1 MTRAE
6 IVGLIEAHSNLLD
19 EREAIVEYVNTLQ
32 AGAGLDTKAILAGY
46 ETFKQEKAAR
56 ALAALAEGHGLA
68 VEALTAFVDA
78 VLARRI
84 FDGEAL
90 TELLSP
96 LELGWKA
103 RAQKE
108 GELMAE
114 LAPLLRK
121 RAGGREI
128 AGLRA
133 WEDAR

>member
-1 MTRAE
+1 MRNEYADALQ
-6 IVGLIEAHSNLLD
+6 IV
-19 EREAIVEYVNTLQ
+19 
-32 AGAGLDTKAILAGY
+32 
-46 ETFKQEKAAR
+46 
-56 ALAALAEGHGLA
+56 
-68 VEALTAFVDA
+68 
-78 VLARRI
+78 
-84 FDGEAL
+84 
-90 TELLSP
+90 LSP

-121 RAGGREI
+121 RAAGREI

>member
-1 MTRAE
+1 
-6 IVGLIEAHSNLLD
+6 
-19 EREAIVEYVNTLQ
+19 
-32 AGAGLDTKAILAGY
+32 
-46 ETFKQEKAAR
+46 
-56 ALAALAEGHGLA
+56 
-68 VEALTAFVDA
+68 LTAFVDA

-90 TELLSP
+90 TELLEP

-108 GELMAE
+108 GALMAE

-128 AGLRA
+128 SGLKA
-133 WEDAR
+133 YEDAR

>member
-1 MTRAE
+1 MLVNEELHGRVTP
-6 IVGLIEAHSNLLD
+6 
-19 EREAIVEYVNTLQ
+19 ERFE
-32 AGAGLDTKAILAGY
+32 
-46 ETFKQEKAAR
+46 
-56 ALAALAEGHGLA
+56 
-68 VEALTAFVDA
+68 A

-84 FDGEAL
+84 FDGETL

-121 RAGGREI
+121 RAAGREI
-128 AGLRA
+128 AGLKA
-133 WEDAR
+133 WEEAR

>member
-1 MTRAE
+1 MIAGDAKF
-6 IVGLIEAHSNLLD
+6 ID
-19 EREAIVEYVNTLQ
+19 EREDISEYVRGLT
-32 AGAGLDTKAILAGY
+32 AGAGLDEAAIRSGY
-46 ETFKQEKAAR
+46 ENFKRQKAAS
-56 ALAALAEGHGLA
+56 ALAAMAEAHGLPIGRLQTF
-68 VEALTAFVDA
+68 VEA

-84 FDGEAL
+84 FDGGAL
-90 TELLSP
+90 TELLAP

-108 GELMAE
+108 EALMRELI
-114 LAPLLRK
+114 PLLRK

>member
-1 MTRAE
+1 M
-6 IVGLIEAHSNLLD
+6 
-19 EREAIVEYVNTLQ
+19 
-32 AGAGLDTKAILAGY
+32 
-46 ETFKQEKAAR
+46 
-56 ALAALAEGHGLA
+56 
-68 VEALTAFVDA
+68 EALTAFVDA

-121 RAGGREI
+121 RAAGREI

>member
-1 MTRAE
+1 MPASVSIRQT
-6 IVGLIEAHSNLLD
+6 G
-19 EREAIVEYVNTLQ
+19 
-32 AGAGLDTKAILAGY
+32 TKRI
-46 ETFKQEKAAR
+46 
-56 ALAALAEGHGLA
+56 ALE
-68 VEALTAFVDA
+68 A

-90 TELLSP
+90 TELLGP

-128 AGLRA
+128 AGLKA
-133 WEDAR
+133 WEEAR